1 MRTGIFVASCHA
13 EHHCSKI
20 ARRNA
25 MSESPEMRVSDL
37 GVTRLF
43 GVKGKTILVTGGAR
57 GIGLMIAAGFVANGA
72 TVYIASRSADAC
84 ETAAR
89 RLTAAG
95 PGTCHALAADLG
107 TETGCAALAAALKSR
122 EQALH
127 VLVNNSGTS
136 WGAPMAT
143 HDTKGWDKTYN
154 LNVKGVF
161 FLTRELLPL
170 LDAASTPTDPA
181 RVINIGSVAGIRP
194 QVFPTFSYDVSK
206 AAVHH
211 LTKKL
216 ADELSDRRSEG
227 GHAITVNAI
236 APGYVPSRMSAQLEG
251 YEEAKAIEEG
261 LPLRRKGGVGDMA
274 GAALFFA
281 SAAGAW
287 ITGVVLRVDGGMLSK
302 LLSGEDTGSGWGGEC
317 RAALRVPANSRRAS
331 RKNVYHDSWIITTFV
346 PFPSRRLY
354 LRRLCPARPGP

>member
-1 MRTGIFVASCHA
+1 
-13 EHHCSKI
+13 
-20 ARRNA
+20 
-25 MSESPEMRVSDL
+25 MRVSDL

-211 LTKKL
+211 LTRKL
-216 ADELSDRRSEG
+216 ADELADRRSEG

-236 APGYVPSRMSAQLEG
+236 APGYVPSRMSASGE
-251 YEEAKAIEEG
+251 YEESERSPRAAYPSATRRAADMRARRSSSPERRARGSQVSSSASTGACSRNSERVEG
-261 LPLRRKGGVGDMA
+261 RIRWKWV
-274 GAALFFA
+274 
-281 SAAGAW
+281 
-287 ITGVVLRVDGGMLSK
+287 
-302 LLSGEDTGSGWGGEC
+302 GGE
-317 RAALRVPANSRRAS
+317 
-331 RKNVYHDSWIITTFV
+331 
-346 PFPSRRLY
+346 
-354 LRRLCPARPGP
+354 

>member
-1 MRTGIFVASCHA
+1 
-13 EHHCSKI
+13 
-20 ARRNA
+20 

-43 GVKGKTILVTGGAR
+43 GVKGKTVLVTGGAR

-122 EQALH
+122 ERALH

-143 HDTKGWDKTYN
+143 HDTKGWDKTYD

-211 LTKKL
+211 LTRKL
-216 ADELSDRRSEG
+216 ADELADRRSEG

-236 APGYVPSRMSAQLEG
+236 APGYVPSRMSAQLGE
-251 YEEAKAIEEG
+251 YEESEKIAKSGI
-261 LPLRRKGGVGDMA
+261 PLRRRGNAADMA
-274 GAALFFA
+274 GSALFLA
-281 SAAGAW
+281 GEAGAW
-287 ITGVVLRVDGGMLSK
+287 ISGVVLRVDGGMLSK
-302 LLSGEDTGSGWGGEC
+302 L
-317 RAALRVPANSRRAS
+317 
-331 RKNVYHDSWIITTFV
+331 
-346 PFPSRRLY
+346 
-354 LRRLCPARPGP
+354 